1 VEAQRQA
8 AEQIAERVRRA
19 LTRDAAGSL
28 PPLPFPLQPNLTPRR
43 LPSLEPVDLNPP
55 VTGTPRVAA
64 VTALLIPPVALG
76 SCGEGGGGAS
86 LEPHPFDCQVLLI
99 KRAQGG
105 THGGQLAL
113 PGGKM
118 EPGETPQQTAIR
130 ELHEEL
136 GFDADDPQ
144 HGITIVGTLDPAYV
158 PASNFLIHIVVAVAP
173 STPQLHP
180 DPTEVAGVVGAE
192 LGIFDPRLPVHDVD
206 GDQNGVP
213 LRYGAFVVPG
223 ELRVWG
229 LTARLLCEL
238 AGRVAEES
246 AR

>member
-1 VEAQRQA
+1 MINRLADRIEEAL
-8 AEQIAERVRRA
+8 RRDATGRLPALPLPLPEA
-19 LTRDAAGSL
+19 LT
-28 PPLPFPLQPNLTPRR
+28 PLR
-43 LPSLEPVDLNPP
+43 LPGLEPVDLNPP
-55 VTGTPRVAA
+55 PSSNPRIAV
-64 VTALLIPPVALG
+64 VTALLVPPVALG
-76 SCGEGGGGAS
+76 SCSPTGGGES
-86 LEPHPFDCQVLLI
+86 IDPHPYDCQVLLI
-99 KRAQGG
+99 KRAEHGR
-105 THGGQLAL
+105 HGGQIAL
-113 PGGKM
+113 PGGKV
-118 EPGETPQQTAIR
+118 EGNETAQETAIR

-144 HGITIVGTLDPAYV
+144 HGITLVGTLDPAYI
-158 PASNFLIHIVVAVAP
+158 PASNFLIHVVVAVAP
-173 STPQLHP
+173 ETPTLNP